1 MQTQVNKNDF
11 SGQNI
16 YVGIDIHLRSWKVT
30 ILMDSLFK
38 TTFSQN
44 PCAETLYNYLVKNF
58 PGATYFSAYEA
69 GFTGYWTHY
78 KLLSYGINSIVV
90 NPADIPTTSKEK
102 VQKEDARDS
111 RKIARSL
118 KNAEL
123 VPIYIPSLAS
133 LGDRGL
139 LRLRK
144 TAVNDST
151 RIKNRIKS
159 SLYFNGISIPEAIN
173 TPKWNNKL
181 LKWLDELELDK
192 VNKQALDSQ
201 LSTLSHMRQTT
212 LKLTNQ
218 IRMLSKTEK
227 YKQEIYLLMT
237 IPGIGI
243 ITAMSILTE
252 LENMD
257 RFNSLDK
264 LCSFIGLVPSTNSS
278 GDMEKTGDITSRGH
292 KVLRAALI
300 ESAWVAAR
308 VDPALAKCYNHY
320 CKRMNPNK
328 AIIRIAK
335 KLLSRIRYVLK
346 NKQPYVLGVVN

>member
-16 YVGIDIHLRSWKVT
+16 HVGIDVHLKSWKVT
-30 ILMDSLFK
+30 VMMDSLLK
-38 TTFSQN
+38 ITFSQD
-44 PCAETLYNYLVKNF
+44 PCPQTLYNYLVKNF

-69 GFTGYWTHY
+69 GFSGYWTHY
-78 KLLSYGINSIVV
+78 KLCALGINSIVV
-90 NPADIPTTSKEK
+90 NSADIPTTSKEK

-111 RKIARSL
+111 QKIARSL
-118 KNAEL
+118 KNREL

-133 LGDRGL
+133 LGHRGL

-144 TAVNDST
+144 TVVNDTT
-151 RIKNRIKS
+151 RIKNRIRAN
-159 SLYFNGISIPEAIN
+159 LNFNGINIPAEIN
-173 TPKWNNKL
+173 TPKWNRKL
-181 LKWLDELELDK
+181 LKWLDELELEK
-192 VNKQALDSQ
+192 VNKQIMDGHLA
-201 LSTLSHMRQTT
+201 TLTHMRQNT
-212 LKLTNQ
+212 LNVTNQ
-218 IRMLSKTEK
+218 IRSLSKTEQ
-227 YKQEIYLLMT
+227 YEQETGLLMT
-237 IPGIGI
+237 IPGIGL

-252 LENMD
+252 LENIE
-257 RFNSLDK
+257 RFNSLDR

-278 GDMEKTGDITSRGH
+278 GDTERTGDITSRGNR
-292 KVLRAALI
+292 VLRAALV

-308 VDPALAKCYNHY
+308 TDPALATSYNQY

-346 NKQPYVLGVVN
+346 NKQPYVLSVIK